1 METSAFASRF
11 APPAVKA
18 STLVLVLTFA
28 GLIQASGAF
37 AQSIGDAQLRVGDDG
52 IERKS
57 APAGWRTK
65 ADYSVTEVSVKIALP
80 EISAEDAASRLAEAA
95 PGIPTQIGFARQV
108 PQAFRGDV
116 LRSANWTELAT
127 GERITSV
134 VVVSPGAVRLRVG
147 LQATIPEGARV
158 RFFGDR
164 TDEVYPGYSADDF
177 VQRGA
182 QLAEDYSVAD
192 SESTTDGLLWS
203 PIVVGDTVGMEIEL
217 PASANPSEAVL
228 RIARL
233 SHIPSRS
240 TNDLM
245 QKDAEECPLVD
256 VACKTGLSP
265 GQRSATAKVVYTESN
280 GGSFLCSG
288 TAINTHRPTDDNFS
302 DPYFVTAHHCIGTQ
316 DLADSMETEWYY
328 EYETCEGSVISSS
341 HRTLRGGARLLAA
354 DPASDMTLLELRDPL
369 PGDPDNN
376 AYVVGWSVSLVGLQT
391 SESELFS
398 IHHPN
403 GLPKKYSTGTGGGYG
418 VHRISE
424 HVVDTLTVNWTEG
437 LTLGGSS
444 GGGLWAED
452 EDGVY
457 FIGALSGGPSEGAC
471 PTVGRYGRFDTFYFN
486 HAEPHLRNPEND
498 PLVDDHAGS
507 PADAVG
513 IVLGSTVRGEI
524 EYRADRDVFRVR
536 ITEAGILRVFT
547 TGATDTVGRLYGE
560 EDEVLSANSHGGYLD
575 NFRIARYIEPGTY
588 YIVVSGLTPDDVGSY
603 ELHVDFTP
611 GDEAP
616 SAQIPL
622 FLSTANPNRQGF
634 LRILNVTRTPGIVDI
649 TAFDDDGTRYGPVSL
664 SIDGE
669 QTRALNSNDLEQGN
683 AGKGLTGMLGSGT
696 GDWRLRFDSEFPI
709 EVGAFVR
716 TADGFLT
723 AMHDVAYVYRSH
735 GQHFIPVFNPG
746 SNTNQVSKLRLV
758 NLDGSRAVAVS
769 IFAQDDAGARGA
781 SGIELA
787 LPAGASRTFD
797 AAELESGHP
806 DLTGSLGDGQG
817 KWRLWVEAES
827 DIAVMSLLETP
838 TGTITNLSSPGHIQP

>member
-1 METSAFASRF
+1 METSVFASRF
-11 APPAVKA
+11 ARTAAKA
-18 STLVLVLTFA
+18 TTLVVVLTFA
-28 GLIQASGAF
+28 GLIPASSAL
-37 AQSIGDAQLRVGDDG
+37 AQSIEDAQLRIGGDG

-65 ADYSVTEVSVKIALP
+65 VDYSVTEVSVQIALP
-80 EISAEDAASRLAEAA
+80 EISAADAASRLAEAA
-95 PGIPTQIGFARQV
+95 PGIPMQIGFARQV
-108 PQAFRGDV
+108 PQAFRGDA
-116 LRSANWTELAT
+116 LRSASWTELAT

-134 VVVSPGAVRLRVG
+134 VVVSPGAGRLRVG
-147 LQATIPEGARV
+147 LQATLPAGAKV
-158 RFFGDR
+158 RFFDDGYDKI
-164 TDEVYPGYSADDF
+164 YPAFGSDDFLQQGAELADD
-177 VQRGA
+177 
-182 QLAEDYSVAD
+182 QLAAESD
-192 SESTTDGLLWS
+192 STTDGLLWS
-203 PIVVGDTVGMEIEL
+203 PIMVGDTVGMEIEL
-217 PASANPSEAVL
+217 PASADPSEAVL

-240 TNDLM
+240 TDDFM

-256 VACKTGLSP
+256 VACKTGLPPSE
-265 GQRSATAKVVYTESN
+265 RSATAKVVYTESN

-288 TAINTHRPTDDNFS
+288 TAINTHRPIDDNLS
-302 DPYFVTAHHCIGTQ
+302 NPYFVTAHHCIGTQ
-316 DLADSMETEWYY
+316 ELADSMETEWYY
-328 EYETCEGSVISSS
+328 EYETCEGSVISPS

-369 PGDPDNN
+369 PGGPDNN
-376 AYVVGWSVSLVGLQT
+376 AYAVGWSVNSAGLQT
-391 SESELFS
+391 TESELFS
-398 IHHPN
+398 IHHPD
-403 GLPKKYSTGTGGGYG
+403 GLPKKYSSGTGGGYG

-444 GGGLWAED
+444 GGGLFAEE

-457 FIGALSGGPSEGAC
+457 FIGVLSGGPNEGAC
-471 PTVGRYGRFDTFYFN
+471 PTIARYGRFDTFYVN
-486 HAEPHLRNPEND
+486 HAERQLSDPDND
-498 PLVDDHAGS
+498 PLSDDHAGS
-507 PADAVG
+507 PANAVG

-524 EYRADRDVFRVR
+524 ENRTDRDVFRVR
-536 ITEAGILRVFT
+536 ITEAGILRIFT

-575 NFRIARYIEPGTY
+575 NFRIARYLEPGTY

-634 LRILNVTRTPGIVDI
+634 LRILNTTRTVGIVDI

-683 AGKGLTGMLGSGT
+683 ADKGLTGMLGSGT

-723 AMHDVAYVYRSH
+723 AMHDVAHVYRSH

-758 NLDGSRAVAVS
+758 NLDDSRAVEVS
-769 IFAQDDAGARGA
+769 IFAQDDSGARGA
-781 SGIELA
+781 SDIELV